1 MATTPS
7 GQTYANHVHRPTAWL
22 VAWSAATFALL
33 LLVWNAFVAF
43 SLASAA
49 LVLMA
54 VAVVLGVS
62 VMRMFAIRLQDRI
75 IRLEMETRLAR
86 LGRSADAAR
95 LTLRQLIA
103 LRFASDA
110 ELPALIERA
119 VAEKL
124 SPDQIKRAI
133 TNWQGDYLRT

>member
-1 MATTPS
+1 MGAIED
-7 GQTYANHVHRPTAWL
+7 QTYANHVHRPRAW
-22 VAWSAATFALL
+22 VGTWAAATFALL
-33 LLVWNAFVAF
+33 LLVWNAFIAF
-43 SLASAA
+43 SLVAVA
-49 LVLMA
+49 LVILA
-54 VAVVLGVS
+54 FAVVLAVT
-62 VMRMFAIRLQDRI
+62 VMRMFALRLQDRI

-86 LGRSADAAR
+86 LGRAADASR

-119 VAEKL
+119 VAEQL
-124 SPDQIKRAI
+124 SPDQIKRAV